1 MVPQDPGLAAQ
12 GFEDVGE
19 TSACFQRMAMA
30 MKRLG
35 KIRDN
40 VETDSI
46 NVEKYLKELAIVTMH
61 LTEACG
67 RMFGQGHFRFISMF
81 AASRTKG

>member
-1 MVPQDPGLAAQ
+1 MSGGVGVPPGLAEG

-19 TSACFQRMAMA
+19 ASMFFQRLAEA

-35 KIRDN
+35 RIRDN

-46 NVEKYLKELAIVTMH
+46 NVDKYLKELAVVTMDF
-61 LTEACG
+61 TKACENV
-67 RMFGQGHFRFISMF
+67 
-81 AASRTKG
+81 